1 MVLKFRPINFY
12 TLQLLK
18 DQQIWFAHPSTFNDP
33 LDANFLQKHFR
44 KIKPLKEVLDNFLIT
59 SFVNISFVE
68 KTTEMKYE
76 NLMWSHYAQNH
87 SGICLV
93 YQLNKIDNISNFKYQ
108 NVDYKDSIS
117 KPDMNNFESG
127 IKSGFF
133 TKHDIWEYERE
144 GRIIYFPTFE
154 N

>member
-1 MVLKFRPINFY
+1 MQNLKFKNSNEDNNENFEDSKEDYTMSFNTGLRYNVEEEKMVLKFRPINCY

-33 LDANFLQKHFR
+33 LDANFLQKHFSI
-44 KIKPLKEVLDNFLIT
+44 IKPLKEVLDNFL
-59 SFVNISFVE
+59 VISFVK

-93 YQLNKIDNISNFKYQ
+93 YKLNKIENISNFYYH
-108 NVDYKDSIS
+108 NVDYKDVFQNQI
-117 KPDMNNFESG
+117 
-127 IKSGFF
+127 
-133 TKHDIWEYERE
+133 
-144 GRIIYFPTFE
+144 
-154 N
+154 